1 MSWVVDKQTIEDVLI
16 ALNYNEIA
24 EDEHTEDEPFA
35 PHKSFYYKLKV
46 IGAEGLGLT
55 SNAAAYSNRIL
66 LECYYINDETNT
78 RDKNY
83 DNFRAVFEAI
93 ISLSGF
99 LGEISNDF
107 EDTDEL
113 HCKGII
119 NFYFGFETC

>member
-1 MSWVVDKQTIEDVLI
+1 MTWILDKQTIENVLV

-55 SNAAAYSNRIL
+55 SRSSAYSNRIL

-83 DNFRAVFEAI
+83 DNFRAVFESV
-93 ISLSGF
+93 ISLNGF

-107 EDTDEL
+107 EDIDEL

>member
-1 MSWVVDKQTIEDVLI
+1 MSWVTDKATLELLLVGLG
-16 ALNYNEIA
+16 YSEIA
-24 EDEHTEDEPFA
+24 DDENTEDEPYA
-35 PHKSFYYKLKV
+35 PHKNFYYKLNV
-46 IGAEGLGLT
+46 LGADGLGLT
-55 SNAAAYSNRIL
+55 SNASAYSNRIL

-78 RDKNY
+78 RDENY
-83 DNFRAVFEAI
+83 DNFSEVFEAI

-107 EDTDEL
+107 EDIDEL